1 MKPAQLLRY
10 YLDQC
15 PLIAILR
22 GILPQESKAVGEMLL
37 ETGFRIM
44 EVPLNSPTPYD
55 SIAQLSQSFG
65 KEALIGAG
73 TVLSPS
79 QVDEVADAGGK
90 LIVAPNMRRTVIKAS
105 CERHMISLPGVFTPT
120 EAHKALD
127 AGAHALKFFPAE
139 AISPAMLKAM
149 RTILPPSTALILV
162 GGITGASMQAY
173 LQAGASG
180 FGFGASLYQQGQSL
194 LATRKKAKA
203 LMLAWKANTA
213 RAIEA

>member
-1 MKPAQLLRY
+1 MKPAQLLRF

-22 GILPQESKAVGEMLL
+22 GILPQETHAIGDMLL
-37 ETGFRIM
+37 ETGFRII

-55 SIAQLSQSFG
+55 SIAQLSKSFG
-65 KEALIGAG
+65 QEALIGAG

-79 QVDEVADAGGK
+79 QVDKVADAGGK
-90 LIVAPNMRRTVIKAS
+90 LIIAPNMRRTVIKAS
-105 CERHMISLPGVFTPT
+105 CARHMISLPGVFTPT

-127 AGAHALKFFPAE
+127 AGAHGLKFFPAE

-149 RTILPPSTALILV
+149 RTILPPATPIILV
-162 GGITGASMQAY
+162 GGITTDKMQAY
-173 LQAGASG
+173 LQAGANG

-194 LATRKKAKA
+194 LATQKKAKA
-203 LMLAWKANTA
+203 LMQAWKASTE